1 MKFEVL
7 NLPNANVSSV
17 FYWLKRCGYRGEILD
32 LNKPQISNDSF
43 VIIPGVGSF
52 DYAIECL
59 IASSMH
65 KKLQDHAEQNGF
77 ILGIC
82 LGMQLLFESSS
93 EGVLNGLGLIEG
105 KIAKL
110 PPGKNHV
117 PNVGWRTLEN
127 GYCCDRFTD
136 ENFYFTHTYCYLGNE
151 VDDNSCEFA
160 TSYSNEKFVAFLKQ
174 GNLYCTQFH
183 PEKSGQSGINFLRK
197 IVHENTSSC

>member
-1 MKFEVL
+1 M
-7 NLPNANVSSV
+7 
-17 FYWLKRCGYRGEILD
+17 KRCGYRREILD
-32 LNKPQISNDSF
+32 LNKPQILSDPF
-43 VIIPGVGSF
+43 VIISGVGSS
-52 DYAIECL
+52 DYAKECL
-59 IASSMH
+59 IAGSMF
-65 KKLQDHAEQNGF
+65 KKLQHHAEKNGF

-93 EGVLNGLGLIEG
+93 EGILNGLGLIER
-105 KIAKL
+105 KITKL

-136 ENFYFTHTYCYLGNE
+136 ENFYFTYTYCYLGNDI
-151 VDDNSCEFA
+151 DDNSCEFA
-160 TSYSNEKFVAFLKQ
+160 TSYSNEKFVDFLKQ

-183 PEKSGQSGINFLRK
+183 LEKSGQSGINFLRK